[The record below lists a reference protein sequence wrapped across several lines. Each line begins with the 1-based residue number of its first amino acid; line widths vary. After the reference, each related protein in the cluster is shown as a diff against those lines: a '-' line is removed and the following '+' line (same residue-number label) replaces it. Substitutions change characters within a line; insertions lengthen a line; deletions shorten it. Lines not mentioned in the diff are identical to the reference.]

1 MFRETHAFKLSL
13 VDNRY
18 YLVEVKDDIDFT
30 ESDLRDLVKY
40 EREICNRVLPVLV
53 ILSSTANSSSDFV
66 KHLSKNENNPLC
78 SADAFVLKS
87 IAQHLLAHFYKL
99 FIKPERPTAFFKK
112 REEALEW
119 LKQYEGKVNS

>member
-18 YLVEVKDDIDFT
+18 YLVEVKDDVDFT
-30 ESDLRDLVKY
+30 EGDLHDLVKY

-66 KHLSKNENNPLC
+66 KYLSKNENNPLC
-78 SADAFVLKS
+78 RADAFVLKS

-99 FIKPERPTAFFKK
+99 FINPERPTAFFKK
-112 REEALEW
+112 REDALAW
-119 LKQYEGKVNS
+119 LKQYEEK